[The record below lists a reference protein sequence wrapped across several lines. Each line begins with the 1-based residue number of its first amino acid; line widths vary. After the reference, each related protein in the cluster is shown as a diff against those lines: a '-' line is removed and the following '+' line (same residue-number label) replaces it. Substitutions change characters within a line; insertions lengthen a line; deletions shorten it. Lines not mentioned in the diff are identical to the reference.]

1 MISRIQIVSLELIV
15 SLSGCA
21 TPQPQPS
28 VDVRLIP
35 NDCANRVLIINYL
48 QQLADR
54 SKQTVESER
63 DYEIYRS
70 QVRQRI
76 WSMRYHC
83 QPV

>member
-1 MISRIQIVSLELIV
+1 MRTLILLCALV
-15 SLSGCA
+15 TGCA
-21 TPQPQPS
+21 TSLPPPP

-35 NDCANRVLIINYL
+35 NDCANRTLIINYL

-54 SKQTVESER
+54 SRLTFESER
-63 DYEIYRS
+63 DYETHRL

-76 WSMRYHC
+76 WAMRYHC

>member
-1 MISRIQIVSLELIV
+1 MISRIQIVSLAMLV

-21 TPQPQPS
+21 TPRPQPP

-54 SKQTVESER
+54 SKQTFESER
-63 DYEIYRS
+63 DYEIHRS

>member
-1 MISRIQIVSLELIV
+1 MIRSIQIAALALTVSLV
-15 SLSGCA
+15 GCA
-21 TPQPQPS
+21 TSQPPPP

-35 NDCANRVLIINYL
+35 NDCANRTLIVNYL

-54 SKQTVESER
+54 PRLTFESER
-63 DYEIYRS
+63 DYETHRS

-76 WSMRYHC
+76 WALRYHC